1 MATLRWTAEADQWLK
16 VIFDHIALENPQ
28 AANKV
33 VSGIYQKAQILE
45 SFPEI
50 GYNYRTEPEGS
61 IRILLYGH
69 YRIAY
74 IIQNETIDVLG
85 VFHGALD
92 IDRYFP

>member
-1 MATLRWTAEADQWLK
+1 MATLRWTAEAEQWLK
-16 VIFDHIALENPQ
+16 DIFDYIALENPQ

-45 SFPEI
+45 SFPDI
-50 GYNYRTEPEGS
+50 GYNYRTEPEALFAFYFMG
-61 IRILLYGH
+61 IIG
-69 YRIAY
+69 AY
-74 IIQNETIDVLG
+74 IIQDETIDILG

>member
-1 MATLRWTAEADQWLK
+1 MATLRWTTEAQQWLK
-16 VIFDHIALENPQ
+16 DIFDYIALENPQ
-28 AANKV
+28 AANTV
-33 VSGIYQKAQILE
+33 VSGIYQKAQILQ
-45 SFPEI
+45 SFAEI
-50 GYNYRTEPEGS
+50 GYIYRTGPEGT

-74 IIQNETIDVLG
+74 ILQDEFIDILG